1 VPDDVGMIPRGASQ
15 SGPWVVMLGACLP
28 VVGRGL
34 LMMQFAPLLAGLNT
48 LLGALHGDAGG
59 SSLLLHGAS

>member
-1 VPDDVGMIPRGASQ
+1 
-15 SGPWVVMLGACLP
+15 MLGACLP

-59 SSLLLHGAS
+59 GSLLLHGAS